1 MVKMRKELVKESKE
15 ACNAVAQRI
24 EDLEK
29 EVTPLQIKM
38 MIEEEL
44 GYGLEKEEIVVLAL
58 TFKHIDD
65 LYEKVNGVDT
75 LDSNM
80 LYR

>member
-1 MVKMRKELVKESKE
+1 MRKELVKESKE
-15 ACNAVAQRI
+15 ACDAVAQRI
-24 EDLEK
+24 EELEE

-65 LYEKVNGVDT
+65 LYDKVNDVDT
-75 LDSNM
+75 IESNM